1 VASLPIQGRLSS
13 PAKAGD
19 PVRHGL
25 IIGVSGIL
33 DRPDKPG
40 DDIGELWNNGKNKKA
55 GADGAGFLL

>member
-1 VASLPIQGRLSS
+1 LASL
-13 PAKAGD
+13 
-19 PVRHGL
+19 V
-25 IIGVSGIL
+25 